1 MKRIPRHFI
10 VAASAWISRIITAFI
25 QIISIRILIKGIGS
39 EQYAA
44 FALLNGLIG
53 WYMLADMG
61 IGISLQNYI
70 SEQRARN
77 EPYHV
82 FLLVSAILALSM
94 LVLLIGLL
102 YLISPY
108 VAPLF
113 LRHFDFLSSE
123 GKIQAFSLSGA
134 LLIGGAIGSIG
145 YKIWYAQQKGYLSN
159 IIPAM
164 ASIIG
169 LVGIWLVIKSDLPDK
184 LFLSLFAFLA
194 PPAFLA
200 LVTFGWKVVTE
211 LKSDWRVDSMTMQK
225 LMKRAFSFWVFSI
238 MAAAVLQIDYIIIS
252 QFLKPRDIIVYT
264 IATKVFGLAM
274 FFYTAMTTAF
284 WPVFTEL
291 VAKNDWKTI
300 GTNVKRLLLFGVG
313 FMMLFT
319 VLMLFFMP
327 YITTI
332 LSPNE
337 VLVVPTLF
345 IVLLGVYQMILI
357 WVNGFAVVLQS
368 MSDMRIFLVWTPI
381 QAFGSFIFQ
390 WTLTPIYGIY
400 GVLVGLMLSF
410 LITAIWLLPY
420 KVFSIMKTSSLSH
433 GS

>member
-1 MKRIPRHFI
+1 MPNKRD
-10 VAASAWISRIITAFI
+10 TC
-25 QIISIRILIKGIGS
+25 
-39 EQYAA
+39 
-44 FALLNGLIG
+44 
-53 WYMLADMG
+53 
-61 IGISLQNYI
+61 
-70 SEQRARN
+70 RN
-77 EPYHV
+77 SFRRWHRY
-82 FLLVSAILALSM
+82 
-94 LVLLIGLL
+94 
-102 YLISPY
+102 
-108 VAPLF
+108 
-113 LRHFDFLSSE
+113 
-123 GKIQAFSLSGA
+123 
-134 LLIGGAIGSIG
+134 
-145 YKIWYAQQKGYLSN
+145 
-159 IIPAM
+159 
-164 ASIIG
+164 
-169 LVGIWLVIKSDLPDK
+169 
-184 LFLSLFAFLA
+184 
-194 PPAFLA
+194 
-200 LVTFGWKVVTE
+200 
-211 LKSDWRVDSMTMQK
+211 SDWWVDSMTMQK

-357 WVNGFAVVLQS
+357 WVNGVAVVLQS

-420 KVFSIMKTSSLSH
+420 K
-433 GS
+433 